1 MVSDSQ
7 HTSIGLFNLSNMWC
21 KLHEVTVYQ
30 NKPIANCKLKMASS
44 PKIVLFSSVFLG
56 IDWAHNLWN
65 FEDLIEKVNET
76 IYLSHFYICDYL
88 TQIHRTLF
96 IYHIQ
101 FYQKVLVSTMCWGN
115 NIFWSCRVFYLC
127 LYLSITMLRII
138 QYVLQECSI
147 QFYLH
152 EGSSRMFFNN
162 LARVLNFQHSL
173 IYFFHLHTT
182 IWQKY
187 MIFFLSFIFSLCTTI
202 WQKIRV
208 LINLFSL
215 FVHKHSTKFRDLKL
229 LFNLLFS

>member
-7 HTSIGLFNLSNMWC
+7 HTSIGLFNLSKMWC

-30 NKPIANCKLKMASS
+30 KKPTANCKLKMASS
-44 PKIVLFSSVFLG
+44 PKIVLFSSVFLS
-56 IDWAHNLWN
+56 IDWAHNLLN

-115 NIFWSCRVFYLC
+115 NIFWK
-127 LYLSITMLRII
+127 
-138 QYVLQECSI
+138 LQSLLAELVAE
-147 QFYLH
+147 FYLH
-152 EGSSRMFFNN
+152 EGSSRIFFNH

-202 WQKIRV
+202 WQKLRV

-215 FVHKHSTKFRDLKL
+215 FVHKNSTKFRDLKL